1 MTGDDEVGYKKPP
14 ASHRF
19 QPGKSGNP
27 KGRPKK
33 SRNLHTM
40 LMDILKETVTLRE
53 DDKVRT
59 VSKGE
64 AMLLAQ
70 TLKAMKGD
78 TRAFEV
84 ILKLEAKT
92 ASSSEPEPTG
102 VLGVPGP
109 LTEEEWEKR
118 VDQHQA
124 KYRGN
129 IDNED
134 VA

>member
-1 MTGDDEVGYKKPP
+1 MTGDYKVGYKKPP
-14 ASHRF
+14 PSHRF

-33 SRNLHTM
+33 SKNLGA
-40 LMDILKETVTLRE
+40 LLAGILEETITLRE
-53 DDKVRT
+53 DGAMRT

-70 TLKAMKGD
+70 THKAMKGD
-78 TRAFEV
+78 TRAFEA

-92 ASSSEPEPTG
+92 ASSSASGPTG
-102 VLGVPGP
+102 VLVVPGP

-118 VDQHQA
+118 VEQHQA
-124 KYRGN
+124 KFRGN
-129 IDNED
+129 INNED

>member
-1 MTGDDEVGYKKPP
+1 MTGDYKVGYKKPP
-14 ASHRF
+14 PSHRF

-33 SRNLHTM
+33 SKNLSA
-40 LMDILKETVTLRE
+40 LLAGILEETITLRE
-53 DDKVRT
+53 GGAMRT

-70 TLKAMKGD
+70 THKAIKGD

-92 ASSSEPEPTG
+92 ASSSEPGPTG
-102 VLGVPGP
+102 VLVVPGP
-109 LTEEEWEKR
+109 FTDEEWEKR
-118 VDQHQA
+118 VEQHQA
-124 KYRGN
+124 KFRGN

>member
-1 MTGDDEVGYKKPP
+1 
-14 ASHRF
+14 
-19 QPGKSGNP
+19 
-27 KGRPKK
+27 
-33 SRNLHTM
+33 M